1 MVTVRANV
9 PQYPREGKMQALDIM
24 TTRVATVSPDTP
36 VADVARLML
45 DRRVSAVPVVDAGDT
60 VVGIISED
68 DLIRRL
74 EPPAGHRGS
83 WWMAFLMDSNQR
95 AADFIKAHGQS
106 ARDVMTAEVV
116 TVDEDTDVGTI
127 AETLEKKHI
136 KRVPVLRG
144 GKLAGM
150 VSRADLLRAV
160 LALGSVSTPSGDDR
174 SHCERIETAIRKNGL
189 SRAGIAHLWGVVET
203 EDERAALRV
212 AAEEVVGA
220 GKVEDHLGKV
230 NMAMFGE

>member
-1 MVTVRANV
+1 
-9 PQYPREGKMQALDIM
+9 MQALDIM

-174 SHCERIETAIRKNGL
+174 SQCERIETAIRKNGL
-189 SRAGIAHLWGVVET
+189 SRAGLVNVVVSDGVAHLWGVVET

-220 GKVEDHLGKV
+220 GKVEDHLGQV